1 MSLSEYEIP
10 LKLLQWKEHL
20 QIKSADGKQYIFD
33 PIRKKYYVL
42 QPEEFVRQLIIVW
55 LINDQ
60 KIPRNLIQVEKLFNL
75 HGLKR
80 RFDIVVYNKQMQ
92 AYLIVE
98 CKSHEVN
105 ITQQVF
111 DQISAYQQSIKAPF
125 LMVSNGKAS
134 YIVEMNDENKQFE
147 FYSEIPVWQL

>member
-1 MSLSEYEIP
+1 LNLSEYEIP

-134 YIVEMNDENKQFE
+134 YIGEMNDENKQFE
-147 FYSEIPVWQL
+147 FYSDIPVWQL